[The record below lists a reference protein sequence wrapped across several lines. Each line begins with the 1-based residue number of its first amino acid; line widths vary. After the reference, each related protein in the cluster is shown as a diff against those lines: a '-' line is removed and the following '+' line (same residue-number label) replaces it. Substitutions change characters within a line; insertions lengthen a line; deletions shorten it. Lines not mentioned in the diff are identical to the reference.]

1 MNKNQKYLPWQALVV
16 WYNLSWILIIH
27 DTAIKSQQVTELT
40 QRLAA
45 FINNVL
51 TDVVVVM
58 ELVFWYEKFVAAR
71 KFGMKDCY
79 MDIRFA
85 SLYLI
90 QPKI

>member
-1 MNKNQKYLPWQALVV
+1 
-16 WYNLSWILIIH
+16 
-27 DTAIKSQQVTELT
+27 LT
-40 QRLAA
+40 QRLAV

-51 TDVVVVM
+51 TDVVAVM

-90 QPKI
+90 QPKIQSSTNSDGAQRVPICNIWDVFKMNN